1 MHFDEIKKMKEE
13 LETLTES
20 VSELISENASLKTN
34 LERNKEELEYI
45 RSDLDQSLRITGDV
59 LKLHKMIVDT
69 AQFVADKEQI
79 ALGDIADF
87 QFNKR

>member
-13 LETLTES
+13 LESLTES
-20 VSELISENASLKTN
+20 VSELISENASLKT
-34 LERNKEELEYI
+34 ELEYI
-45 RSDLDQSLRITGDV
+45 RNDLDQSLRITGDV
-59 LKLHKMIVDT
+59 LRLHKMIVDT
-69 AQFVADKEQI
+69 AQFIADREQL

>member
-20 VSELISENASLKTN
+20 VSELISENASLKT
-34 LERNKEELEYI
+34 ELEYI
-45 RSDLDQSLRITGDV
+45 RNDLDQSLRITGDV
-59 LKLHKMIVDT
+59 LRLHKMIVDT
-69 AQFVADKEQI
+69 AQFIADREQL

>member
-1 MHFDEIKKMKEE
+1 MMHFDEIKKMKKE

-20 VSELISENASLKTN
+20 VSELISENSSLKSEVDS
-34 LERNKEELEYI
+34 LRH
-45 RSDLDQSLRITGDV
+45 DLAQSLRVTGDV

-79 ALGDIADF
+79 ALGDIADL
-87 QFNKR
+87 QFSILGR

>member
-20 VSELISENASLKTN
+20 VSELISENASLKTE
-34 LERNKEELEYI
+34 LQFIRN
-45 RSDLDQSLRITGDV
+45 DLDQSLRITGDV

-79 ALGDIADF
+79 ALGDIADL

>member
-20 VSELISENASLKTN
+20 VSELISENASLKT
-34 LERNKEELEYI
+34 ELEYI
-45 RSDLDQSLRITGDV
+45 RNDLDQSLRITGDV
-59 LKLHKMIVDT
+59 LRLHKMIVDT
-69 AQFVADKEQI
+69 AQFIADKEQL

>member
-1 MHFDEIKKMKEE
+1 MMHFDEIKKMKEE
-13 LETLTES
+13 LESLTES
-20 VSELISENASLKTN
+20 VSELISENASLKT
-34 LERNKEELEYI
+34 ELNYI
-45 RSDLDQSLRITGDV
+45 RDDLDQSLRITGDV